1 MELEMKLTVDQFP
14 KKKKRLLNLRRSK
27 RNQPQWGR
35 GKKKKKTLKTE
46 QNFSDLWDN
55 IK

>member
-1 MELEMKLTVDQFP
+1 MKLTVDQMP
-14 KKKKRLLNLRRSK
+14 KKKKRLLNLRHSK
-27 RNQPQWGR
+27 RNQPKWGR
-35 GKKKKKTLKTE
+35 GGKKKTLKTE